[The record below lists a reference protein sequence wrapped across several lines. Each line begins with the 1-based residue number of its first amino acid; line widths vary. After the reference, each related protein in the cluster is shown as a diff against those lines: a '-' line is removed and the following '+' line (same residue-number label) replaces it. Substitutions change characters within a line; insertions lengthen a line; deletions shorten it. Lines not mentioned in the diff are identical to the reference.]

1 MAALMKGCVKC
12 LVGMELSCR
21 RISTG
26 IDSGDVDSHLPL
38 FDDAKGSSVGRLLGS
53 GAAAS
58 QPGWVA
64 ACYNF
69 ETGSRGGMEVH

>member
-1 MAALMKGCVKC
+1 M
-12 LVGMELSCR
+12 
-21 RISTG
+21 T
-26 IDSGDVDSHLPL
+26 DSGDVDSHLPL

-69 ETGSRGGMEVH
+69 ETGSRGGVEVH